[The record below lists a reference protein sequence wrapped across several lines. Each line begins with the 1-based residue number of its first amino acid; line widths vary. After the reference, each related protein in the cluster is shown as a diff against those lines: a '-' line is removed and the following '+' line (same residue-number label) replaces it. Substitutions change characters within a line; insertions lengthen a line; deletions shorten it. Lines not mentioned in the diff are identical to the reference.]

1 MFVKGVGNLVR
12 VTDIGVI
19 YFHSLYYLVVLTT
32 RHELINSLPSS
43 LGVSFVSKTT
53 VVMPYLSSLYH

>member
-53 VVMPYLSSLYH
+53 VVMP